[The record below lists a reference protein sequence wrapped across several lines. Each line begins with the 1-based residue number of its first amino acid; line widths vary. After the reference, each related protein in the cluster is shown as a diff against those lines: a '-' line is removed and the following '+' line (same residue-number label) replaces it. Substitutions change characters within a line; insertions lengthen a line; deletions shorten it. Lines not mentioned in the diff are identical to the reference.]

1 MRGIEEKE
9 KEMEKGQT
17 VGKSNDIIS
26 LDFICVSNYS
36 S

>member
-1 MRGIEEKE
+1 MRRIEE

-26 LDFICVSNYS
+26 LDFICILNYS
-36 S
+36 